1 MMEHRL
7 DMRIRAPIKVTV
19 HTDWGISLRSLAHNL
34 SRGGVYLEMKEPGN
48 LKKTVVQ
55 VEFNEEQFSTVVPA
69 LVLRCSEKAAA
80 LMFIT
85 HPPQLQSFLNN
96 LIS

>member
-7 DMRIRAPIKVTV
+7 DERVRAPLNVTV
-19 HTDWGISLRSLAHNL
+19 HTDWGISFRSLAHNL
-34 SRGGVYLEMKEPGN
+34 SRGGVYVEMKEPGN
-48 LKKTVVQ
+48 LKKTIVN
-55 VEFNEEQFSTVVPA
+55 VEFNDDQFSTIVPA

-85 HPPQLQSFLNN
+85 PLPQVKFFLNHPV
-96 LIS
+96 S